1 MADSKSYI
9 QVVGEYIVARIKAQL
24 ESELGLT
31 NHPIMYGSLKQVFYA
46 EAEGAEGLVD
56 EVPAVF
62 VMPAT
67 SDVVIT
73 TVNAQRWTDEM
84 VYRIVYVDKIAE
96 GTTHDANRTRAQRIR
111 DILIE
116 NPRLQTP
123 AIAFTSANAQVLTVR
138 RISIDFYPIE
148 DAYVSSVNAQ
158 FLAVALTVS
167 LGVLLTNVST

>member
-9 QVVGEYIVARIKAQL
+9 QVLGEYLRGRIDAQL
-24 ESELGLT
+24 ATELGLV
-31 NHPIMYGSLKQVFYA
+31 NVMYGSLRQVFYM
-46 EAEGAEGLVD
+46 EAEGAEGLVN
-56 EVPAVF
+56 EVPSVF
-62 VMPAT
+62 VLPAT

-73 TVNAQRWTDEM
+73 TVNAQRWTED
-84 VYRIVYVDKIAE
+84 VVFRIVYVDKIAE

-116 NPRLQTP
+116 NPRFQTP
-123 AIAFTSANAQVLTVR
+123 AIAFTSANAQILSIK

-158 FLAVALTVS
+158 FLADALTVS